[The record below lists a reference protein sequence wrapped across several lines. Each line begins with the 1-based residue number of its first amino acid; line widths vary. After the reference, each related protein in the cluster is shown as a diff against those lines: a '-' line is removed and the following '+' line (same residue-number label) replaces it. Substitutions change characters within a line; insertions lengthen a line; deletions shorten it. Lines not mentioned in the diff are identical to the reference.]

1 MKRLLIALV
10 CVGATF
16 ASAQAKSFKDTERL

>member
-16 ASAQAKSFKDTERL
+16 ASAQTKGFKDTERL